1 MNQQKEIEEEFV
13 QLCKALGH
21 ETRFAIIRLLLER
34 KKFCG
39 DLVQELNLPQSTVSH
54 HLKILKNSGLVVAEE
69 QGTWVCYEVD
79 LKRMEEMKFF
89 LEQMMVFG

>member
-1 MNQQKEIEEEFV
+1 MSEEAFIL
-13 QLCKALGH
+13 LCKALGN
-21 ETRFAIIRLLLER
+21 ETRLKIIRLLLER

-54 HLKILKNSGLVVAEE
+54 HLKMLRKAGLVLAEE

-79 LKRMEEMKFF
+79 KSVFKAMKDF
-89 LEQMMVFG
+89 LDQFNF

>member
-1 MNQQKEIEEEFV
+1 MNQQKEREEDFV

-79 LKRMEEMKFF
+79 LKRMGEMKRF
-89 LEQMMVFG
+89 LEQLIV